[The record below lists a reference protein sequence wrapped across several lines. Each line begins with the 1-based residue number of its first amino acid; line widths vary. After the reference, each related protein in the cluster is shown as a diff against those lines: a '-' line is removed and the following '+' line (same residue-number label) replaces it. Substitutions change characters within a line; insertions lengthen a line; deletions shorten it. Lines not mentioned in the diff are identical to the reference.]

1 MAIPIVAA
9 LGKAIEGAE
18 TISKAKGM
26 NEFVAEAEKIAKGL
40 WPEIKQ
46 QEIDL
51 HMSPSDI
58 GKEAWKKAD
67 IEEKTTYSDAPRYVI
82 TRNETLENDLH
93 PITGVGF
100 ERKIIELPDGEKIE
114 GVFPKFESIFD
125 AKIPENLYL
134 QPDKVQFKECNRQLS
149 QELEKNSELKKK
161 FSEEQLEQIRDGVYD
176 GTAPDGYVWHHDA
189 VAGRLQLVDFETHSR
204 TGHTG
209 GRSLWGGGSTNR

>member
-18 TISKAKGM
+18 TISKARGM
-26 NEFVAEAEKIAKGL
+26 NEFVADAEKIVKGL

-46 QEIDL
+46 QENDRP
-51 HMSPSDI
+51 MSPADI
-58 GKEAWKKAD
+58 GREAWKKAD
-67 IEEKTTYSDAPRYVI
+67 VEEKAPYSDVPRYVI
-82 TRNETLENDLH
+82 TRNETLENDMH
-93 PITGVGF
+93 PITGVRF
-100 ERKIIELPDGEKIE
+100 ERQVVELRDGEKIE

-134 QPDKVQFKECNRQLS
+134 QPDRVQFRECNRQLT
-149 QELEKNSELKKK
+149 QELEKNSELKKM

-189 VAGRLQLVDFETHSR
+189 EAGKLQLVDFETHSR

-209 GRSLWGGGSTNR
+209 GRSLCGGGSNSR